1 MKKLIATLQHVL
13 AVILFSALGMGSL
26 AQAEE
31 VDLAQLMQSTTDE
44 SIAVNPRWVE
54 LPGGGRTQFEVF
66 GESGP
71 FVFLGPHM
79 FLHPITPGSSAF
91 SQGYV
96 DGLSDRYRV
105 IVADWPRGM
114 GQSSTSAS
122 WHMTADNAVADILAI
137 ADAAGAETF
146 AWWGYSYGGAVG
158 LQLAARTDR
167 VSALVVGGFPPLWQP
182 LSDMLLALHQM
193 EDQLELAGLTGESS
207 FLLNQDSIHFYTSIA
222 QINQLDLLDKIT
234 APRMVYHDVDDTVG
248 IGGMVHDLSRRTREG
263 ADTLKARGWEI
274 QWMETGM
281 AHYGL
286 RDYQKNL
293 DAFAPFL
300 DRVLLGKAVVDVV
313 LETAVG
319 NITLPIPGAKKA
331 AKNPEATITFESGET
346 ITLELYPDAA
356 PQSVRNFIY
365 LANQGFFDN
374 GPIWRVEKDGLIQG
388 GAHQADGSDGAGY
401 GVNGEYAANGFENPI
416 KFTPGTIGYGRLT
429 NNDGGGAYFITVT
442 DMPRLDGNYAA
453 FGRVTDGLELAKEIS
468 RMEAEPI
475 AEGMPIHRAVNPV
488 MVSTIRVD
496 TFGVEYPEPEK
507 LPLPTAEE
515 LEAVMAEMAKAM
527 EAAKSKAVQK

>member
-1 MKKLIATLQHVL
+1 
-13 AVILFSALGMGSL
+13 
-26 AQAEE
+26 
-31 VDLAQLMQSTTDE
+31 
-44 SIAVNPRWVE
+44 
-54 LPGGGRTQFEVF
+54 
-66 GESGP
+66 
-71 FVFLGPHM
+71 
-79 FLHPITPGSSAF
+79 
-91 SQGYV
+91 
-96 DGLSDRYRV
+96 
-105 IVADWPRGM
+105 
-114 GQSSTSAS
+114 
-122 WHMTADNAVADILAI
+122 MTADTVADILAI

-286 RDYQKNL
+286 GDYQKNL

-331 AKNPEATITFESGET
+331 ARIRGDHYLKVVKPLLWSSIRMQLPNRFAILFIWPIRASLIMAPFGE
-346 ITLELYPDAA
+346 LKKMALYRAA
-356 PQSVRNFIY
+356 R
-365 LANQGFFDN
+365 
-374 GPIWRVEKDGLIQG
+374 
-388 GAHQADGSDGAGY
+388 
-401 GVNGEYAANGFENPI
+401 I
-416 KFTPGTIGYGRLT
+416 KP
-429 NNDGGGAYFITVT
+429 
-442 DMPRLDGNYAA
+442 M
-453 FGRVTDGLELAKEIS
+453 
-468 RMEAEPI
+468 
-475 AEGMPIHRAVNPV
+475 
-488 MVSTIRVD
+488 
-496 TFGVEYPEPEK
+496 
-507 LPLPTAEE
+507 
-515 LEAVMAEMAKAM
+515 AVMEQAM
-527 EAAKSKAVQK
+527 V